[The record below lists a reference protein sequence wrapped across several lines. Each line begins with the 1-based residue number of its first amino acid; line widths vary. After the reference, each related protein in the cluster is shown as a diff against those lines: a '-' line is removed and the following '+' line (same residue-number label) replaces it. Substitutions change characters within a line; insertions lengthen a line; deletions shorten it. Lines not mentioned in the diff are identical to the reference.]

1 MPEIDRDSPVPPYQ
15 QVAGFLRAQ
24 IASGTL
30 GPGARL
36 PSIEGLMQEYGIART
51 TARKARQIILD
62 EGLAANTPGWGT
74 FVVDPA
80 ERPR

>member
-1 MPEIDRDSPVPPYQ
+1 MAEIDRDSPVPPYQ

-24 IASGTL
+24 IESGEL

-36 PSIEGLMQEYGIART
+36 PSIDGLIEEYGIARA

-62 EGLAANTPGWGT
+62 EGLARNTPGWGT
-74 FVVDPA
+74 FVLDPT
-80 ERPR
+80 ERPQ